1 MAKTLTVDAVNTLL
15 ADYLTSVFQWEAGRV
30 VVETQAGPRPPSG
43 VYATLWWK
51 GQELL
56 QQGMGDFTLPES
68 PEDEG
73 VQSLGNETLCT
84 VQVSVRG
91 PHAYSLASEA
101 RYGLEAAER
110 FFDLWRV
117 LGFAGCGPVTDL
129 SGPLG
134 GRIQQRAF
142 FDITF
147 YALFGR
153 PTRWSGS
160 TPHSGPSTTNPC
172 NFPGGSPMPVSPVVC
187 PKDPLSRDLDVS
199 VSISV
204 PSRRSPRI

>member
-1 MAKTLTVDAVNTLL
+1 MSGPLVKTLTVNAVNTLL

-30 VVETQAGPRPPSG
+30 GVETQAGPRPPSG

-68 PEDEG
+68 PEAEG
-73 VQSLGNETLCT
+73 VQSLGNEALCT

-91 PHAYSLASEA
+91 PDAYSLASEA
-101 RYGLEAAER
+101 RYSLEAAER

-142 FDITF
+142 FDMTF

-153 PTRWSGS
+153 AYPLEWFDASQWVINNES
-160 TPHSGPSTTNPC
+160 LQLPKEEAPC
-172 NFPGGSPMPVSPVVC
+172 
-187 PKDPLSRDLDVS
+187 L
-199 VSISV
+199 
-204 PSRRSPRI
+204 

>member
-1 MAKTLTVDAVNTLL
+1 M
-15 ADYLTSVFQWEAGRV
+15 

-73 VQSLGNETLCT
+73 VQSLGNEALCT

-91 PHAYSLASEA
+91 PNAYSLASEA

-117 LGFAGCGPVTDL
+117 LGFAGCSPVTDL
-129 SGPLG
+129 SAPLG

-142 FDITF
+142 FDMTF
-147 YALFGR
+147 YALFGWAY
-153 PTRWSGS
+153 PLEWFDASQWAINNES
-160 TPHSGPSTTNPC
+160 LQLPKEEAPC
-172 NFPGGSPMPVSPVVC
+172 
-187 PKDPLSRDLDVS
+187 L
-199 VSISV
+199 
-204 PSRRSPRI
+204 